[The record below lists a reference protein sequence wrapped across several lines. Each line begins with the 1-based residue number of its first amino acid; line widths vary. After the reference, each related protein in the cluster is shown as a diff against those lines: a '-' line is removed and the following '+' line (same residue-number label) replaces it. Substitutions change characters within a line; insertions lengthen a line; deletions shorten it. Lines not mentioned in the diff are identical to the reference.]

1 MLQEL
6 IVIQLYIFLGIRVIY
21 VYDLENIRYIVER
34 DKIIALQ
41 WLGNI

>member
-6 IVIQLYIFLGIRVIY
+6 IVIQLYIFLGTRVIY

-34 DKIIALQ
+34 DRIIALQ
-41 WLGNI
+41 WLRNI

>member
-1 MLQEL
+1 MLQGL

-21 VYDLENIRYIVER
+21 VYDLENIRFIVER
-34 DKIIALQ
+34 DKIIGLQ